1 MTEIIEQ
8 IQEAVRQG
16 PVCVRGGGSKT
27 ALSHGANLELKDAAG
42 VLEYDPQEYTFTA
55 LAGTP
60 ITEITELLAAE
71 GQYLPF
77 DPPFADTGATLG
89 GTVAAGLSGPGR
101 FRYGGV
107 RDFILGVTF
116 VNGLGEVVRGGG
128 KVVKNAAG
136 FDFPK
141 LMVGSLGQFGV
152 MVELTFKVFPAPQ
165 SYATLQLEADDFAE
179 AVTLMQKLAGSGFEA
194 WGLELHP
201 PNKLLA
207 RFGGLVEA
215 LPGRLARVQTFL
227 GQIGEVITDE
237 KEVELWRDVN
247 RFEWVPAGH
256 ALVKVAHSPGRV
268 GGLEQALAPY
278 PLPHRYGVGGNV
290 LYLAW
295 PEAERISLDALLKV
309 QNLSG
314 LALTGPWTEP
324 QLGVQVGGA
333 FLERVTRV
341 FDPNG
346 VFARDKV
353 GPNSVGPNSV
363 NPNNEV
369 TGAA

>member
-16 PVCVRGGGSKT
+16 PVRVRGGGSKT
-27 ALSHGANLELKDAAG
+27 ALSHGTNLELNDVSG
-42 VLEYDPQEYTFTA
+42 VLEYNPQEYTFTA

-60 ITEITELLAAE
+60 VTEIAELLAAE

-77 DPPFADTGATLG
+77 DPPFADAGATLG

-141 LMVGSLGQFGV
+141 LMVGSLGRFGV
-152 MVELTFKVFPAPQ
+152 MCELTFKVFPAPE
-165 SYATLQLEADDFAE
+165 SYATLQLEADDFGE

-207 RFGGLVEA
+207 RFGGLAEA
-215 LPGRLARVQTFL
+215 LPGRLERVQTFL
-227 GQIGEVITDE
+227 DRAGEVVTGE
-237 KEVELWRDVN
+237 PEAELWREMN
-247 RFEWVPAGH
+247 RFAWVPAGH

-268 GGLEQALAPY
+268 GALEQTLAPY

-295 PEAERISLDALLKV
+295 PEAERTSLDTLLKK

-314 LALTGPWTEP
+314 LALTGTWAEP
-324 QLGVQVGGA
+324 QLGVRVGGA
-333 FLERVTRV
+333 FLERVTQV
-341 FDPNG
+341 FDPDG
-346 VFARDKV
+346 VFARNEVDLKNV
-353 GPNSVGPNSV
+353 SPK
-363 NPNNEV
+363 NEV

>member
-1 MTEIIEQ
+1 MTEFTARIR
-8 IQEAVRQG
+8 EAVRQG
-16 PVCVRGGGSKT
+16 PVRVRGGGSKT
-27 ALSHGANLELKDAAG
+27 ALSHGANLNLNEVSG
-42 VLEYDPQEYTFTA
+42 ISEYNPQEYTFTA

-60 ITEITELLAAE
+60 LADVNVLLAAE

-116 VNGLGEVVRGGG
+116 VNGSGEVVRGGG

-141 LMVGSLGQFGV
+141 MMVGSLGRFGV
-152 MVELTFKVFPAPQ
+152 MVELTFKVFPAPE
-165 SYATLQLEADDFAE
+165 SYATLVLETDDFRE

-201 PNKLLA
+201 SNKLLA
-207 RFGGLVEA
+207 RFGGLAEA
-215 LPGRLARVQTFL
+215 LPGRLERVQTFL
-227 GQIGEVITDE
+227 GRLGEVITGE
-237 KEVELWRDVN
+237 PEAELWREMN
-247 RFEWVPAGH
+247 RFAWVPAGH

-268 GGLEQALAPY
+268 GGLEQALTPY

-295 PEAERISLDALLKV
+295 PEAERTSLDALLKE

-314 LALTGPWTEP
+314 LALTGSWTEP

-333 FLERVTRV
+333 FLKRVTQV

-346 VFARDKV
+346 VFARDEV
-353 GPNSVGPNSV
+353 GPNNVGPKNV
-363 NPNNEV
+363 GPKNEV